1 MRREVWVDLFNNLRH
16 NAYVL
21 LWTHLIPPTIKFG
34 RRLNRLKLAV
44 FAFLK
49 KRHFEF
55 TIHVKWLFIIAFL
68 GILAFPSHSTPIS
81 LPQQPYSVPKA
92 LKPLEMPNL
101 SPQSQVASVYV
112 APAPVVITGG
122 NLSAILLAIRPCES
136 SNNYTAQNPTSSASG
151 AFQIIISTWADY
163 GGYSQAKYAPPAV
176 QDAKA
181 LLLYQADGTR
191 PWVSSEGCWGG

>member
-81 LPQQPYSVPKA
+81 LPQQPYPVPKA
-92 LKPLEMPNL
+92 LKLLETPVFK
-101 SPQSQVASVYV
+101 PQSQVASVYV
-112 APAPVVITGG
+112 APTPVTNCGSNPYMAYIYQKESGCATNAVNPGGCTGLG
-122 NLSAILLAIRPCES
+122 QACPGSKLPCS
-136 SNNYTAQNPTSSASG
+136 LYDWTCQDDWFRSYA
-151 AFQIIISTWADY
+151 ISTY
-163 GGYSQAKYAPPAV
+163 GSIYNAYIFRV
-176 QDAKA
+176 NHN
-181 LLLYQADGTR
+181 Y
-191 PWVSSEGCWGG
+191 W